1 MLYPSNRG
9 DSRDMDRLEHIHAS
23 LAQALVRS
31 RGGEA
36 FGNPVTVAEIYQDLV
51 PYRAVR
57 TQLGFDMNADYEHTL
72 LRLLAGEGDL
82 ARLDPPEAREEL
94 QDELGAPNPN
104 VGLFRKFA
112 GCDVWIAKPPPGAPI
127 VDAPE
132 PARAS
137 SLGREGDAWENR
149 SALWMDPTAVQDET
163 PEAPPTAAA
172 LTPDPDDAEAAVED
186 DGFELLLDDAIEVI
200 DPAEAGPGEPDPVL
214 ASGSAEPEAAGDP
227 PAPPAPPKSEDSRLS
242 TSATVAGDTSAE
254 ATNSSACAFCDTAL
268 PSGRK
273 ARFCPFC
280 GADQALVPCGA
291 CDEPLDP
298 SWRFCIACGT
308 DAKSGGT

>member
-23 LAQALVRS
+23 LAQAMVRS
-31 RGGEA
+31 RGDEA

-112 GCDVWIAKPPPGAPI
+112 GCDVWIAKPRPGAPI

-132 PARAS
+132 PERAS
-137 SLGREGDAWENR
+137 ALGREGDAWENR
-149 SALWMDPTAVQDET
+149 SALWMDPTALPEEN

-172 LTPDPDDAEAAVED
+172 LTPDPDDAEAAVDD
-186 DGFELLLDDAIEVI
+186 DGFELLLDDAIEVVE
-200 DPAEAGPGEPDPVL
+200 PAEAGSGEPAAVV
-214 ASGSAEPEAAGDP
+214 ASAAAEPAAAGGP
-227 PAPPAPPKSEDSRLS
+227 PAPSAPPKSEETGLS
-242 TSATVAGDTSAE
+242 TSASAAGGTSAA
-254 ATNSSACAFCDTAL
+254 ATSPSACAFCNTAL

-273 ARFCPFC
+273 AKFCPFC
-280 GADQALVPCGA
+280 GADQALVPCSECA
-291 CDEPLDP
+291 EPLDP

-308 DAKSGGT
+308 DAQSGGT